1 MKMNKKNLFMSSVFA
16 LLLLFTAMGSSCS
29 KGGKKLSDREV
40 LVKIYDA
47 LNIKKNVPKE
57 KFENWNTDRPIGE
70 WEGVECNAE
79 GRVTKL
85 ELSGDS
91 LYGAIPAEI
100 GQLTELEQLEID
112 LHCYEGVQNSCP
124 AEVFQLNKLKE
135 LSISIPNSDD
145 VAGSKIPEKIDLPVI
160 EELDLVG
167 FDGPIDGLCKLTTL
181 TSLEIVDLNAVIPDA
196 IGNLVNLTNLNISS
210 SYDAK
215 GSVPESIGK
224 LKNLKQLTIDYSQFF
239 GSVKGASGKIPASIW
254 DLTNLERLFLR
265 KAADAPSSIPADKV
279 AMMTNLESIV
289 ICNSALT
296 GQIPKELFASKKLC
310 EVALYD
316 NPELTGPI
324 PDEIC
329 DCLDMSSINFNR
341 NNLTGTIPAKI
352 GNLKKLTRLWLEG
365 NKQLT
370 GTIPAGIG
378 GLDKLLN
385 FGLED
390 TQVSRNVPEAVK
402 ANKNFSSWHLWN

>member
-16 LLLLFTAMGSSCS
+16 LLLLFTAMVSSCS
-29 KGGKKLSDREV
+29 KGGKKLSDKEV

-47 LNIKKNVPKE
+47 LNIKNAPKE

-70 WEGVECNAE
+70 WKGVECNAE

-85 ELSGDS
+85 ELYGDS

-100 GQLTELEQLEID
+100 GQLTELEQLEIR
-112 LHCYEGVQNSCP
+112 LRYYKGVQNSCP

-135 LSISIPNSDD
+135 LSISIPNADG

-160 EELDLVG
+160 EELDLAD

-181 TSLEIVDLNAVIPDA
+181 TSLEIGDLNAVIPDA

-224 LKNLKQLTIDYSQFF
+224 LKNLKRLTIDYSQFF
-239 GSVKGASGKIPASIW
+239 GNVKSASGKIPASIW
-254 DLTNLERLFLR
+254 GLTNLERLFLR
-265 KAADAPSSIPADKV
+265 RVADAPSSIPADKV
-279 AMMTNLESIV
+279 AMMTNLKSIV

-296 GQIPKELFASKKLC
+296 GQIPKELFASKKLT
-310 EVALYD
+310 EVNLYD
-316 NPELTGPI
+316 NPELTGSI

-329 DCLDMSSINFNR
+329 DCLDMSGINFNR

-352 GNLKKLTRLWLEG
+352 GNLKKLTMLWLEG

-378 GLDKLLN
+378 GLDKLII
-385 FGLED
+385 FGLEG

-402 ANKNFSSWHLWN
+402 ANKNFSRWNLWD